1 MSRDVGCSPSVITK
15 IAAGRQSAGRRLLT
29 AISAHPKVNPSWLL
43 SGVGEPLLAD
53 SPEAPAAGWPLSIS
67 RQPLPGAP
75 ANSPGLLSGES
86 LPTAGAFFRETRYW
100 IEVQPRDP
108 LLRIRHLK
116 VAPKDLLLIETDA
129 SYWGRMDLV
138 QQRICVV
145 EMRGQAQLALVRH
158 HEGEPD
164 DPGDY
169 LYVELPYPEDEPGDK
184 LIVVRLRPDGST
196 ETKVR
201 EPAPP
206 LPRTKTISTR
216 QILGVCLMLVRR

>member
-1 MSRDVGCSPSVITK
+1 M
-15 IAAGRQSAGRRLLT
+15 
-29 AISAHPKVNPSWLL
+29 L

-53 SPEAPAAGWPLSIS
+53 SPEALPQAGLCRFRGNHCRA
-67 RQPLPGAP
+67 RQPIARVCSAVNRCLRP
-75 ANSPGLLSGES
+75 ALFSGRRVTGLRCNQEIHFF
-86 LPTAGAFFRETRYW
+86 AFDT
-100 IEVQPRDP
+100 
-108 LLRIRHLK
+108 LRLRL
-116 VAPKDLLLIETDA
+116 KDLLLIETDA